1 MGFLDHSTNNIIVDA
16 VLTDTGRE
24 FLAANKG
31 DFKIAFFSLSD
42 DEVDYT
48 IIEKFGRTV
57 GKEKIIKNTP
67 IFEAQ
72 TQSSIAQKHRM
83 LSLPDPTIVRL
94 PKVSIEGTSGLAGNV
109 VPFTTTT
116 NTTRRVVFEQTI
128 EGETKI
134 PDGVS
139 DTSFTVT
146 VPDRFISV
154 QNKTP
159 FNIESST
166 RVASYT
172 VQRTSTNTKNGAIVE
187 FTLALQSGLDDTI
200 FTIYGN
206 LGNKNTISSVVSII
220 GDQSGFRKDF
230 NVTITRPSS

>member
-116 NTTRRVVFEQTI
+116 NTTRRGVFEQTI

-187 FTLALQSGLDDTI
+187 FTLSLQSGLDDTI

>member
-42 DEVDYT
+42 DEVDYS

-94 PKVSIEGTSGLAGNV
+94 PQVSIEGTSGLAGNV

-146 VPDRFISV
+146 VPDRFVTV

-206 LGNKNTISSVVSII
+206 LGNKNTISAVVSII

>member
-31 DFKIAFFSLSD
+31 DFRIAFFSLSD
-42 DEVDYT
+42 DEIDYT

-83 LSLPDPTIVRL
+83 LSLPDPTVVRL

-146 VPDRFISV
+146 VPDRFVTV

-206 LGNKNTISSVVSII
+206 LGNKNTISAVVSII

>member
-83 LSLPDPTIVRL
+83 LSLPDPTVVRL
-94 PKVSIEGTSGLAGNV
+94 PKVSIEGTSGLSGNV

-116 NTTRRVVFEQTI
+116 NTTRRVVFAQTI

-146 VPDRFISV
+146 VPDRFITV
-154 QNKTP
+154 ENKTP

-166 RVASYT
+166 RVASYL
-172 VQRTSTNTKNGAIVE
+172 SLIH
-187 FTLALQSGLDDTI
+187 
-200 FTIYGN
+200 
-206 LGNKNTISSVVSII
+206 ISEP
-220 GDQSGFRKDF
+220 
-230 NVTITRPSS
+230 TRPY

>member
-42 DEVDYT
+42 DEIDYS

-94 PKVSIEGTSGLAGNV
+94 PQVSIEGTSGLAGNV

-139 DTSFTVT
+139 DTSFTVS
-146 VPDRFISV
+146 VPDRFVTV

-206 LGNKNTISSVVSII
+206 LGNKNTISAVVSII

>member
-1 MGFLDHSTNNIIVDA
+1 
-16 VLTDTGRE
+16 
-24 FLAANKG
+24 
-31 DFKIAFFSLSD
+31 
-42 DEVDYT
+42 
-48 IIEKFGRTV
+48 
-57 GKEKIIKNTP
+57 
-67 IFEAQ
+67 
-72 TQSSIAQKHRM
+72 M